1 MYRTSTQNAK
11 KHIAGNVI
19 IYLHHEIKLDT
30 LSRAKN
36 VPLLAAGK
44 KCTLPMARIGP
55 AKPDVIDFVIDLLR
69 ACRLAKYSS
78 AAVRT

>member
-1 MYRTSTQNAK
+1 MKSQRARSVN
-11 KHIAGNVI
+11 
-19 IYLHHEIKLDT
+19 IYLHHEIKFDT

-44 KCTLPMARIGP
+44 KCTFPMARIGP